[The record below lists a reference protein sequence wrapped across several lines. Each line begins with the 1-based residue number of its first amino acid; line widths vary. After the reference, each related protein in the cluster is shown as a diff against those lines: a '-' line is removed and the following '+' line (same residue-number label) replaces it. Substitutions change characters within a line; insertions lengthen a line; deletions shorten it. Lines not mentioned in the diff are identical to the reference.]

1 MDITD
6 LPTPPAAAA
15 ASSATSAGTGQ
26 SVLLLNP
33 NAAGGRAA
41 RLRRPI
47 EENLSAFAG
56 HPMLFVSH
64 EAKLARRIVD
74 ALPSGSRVVVVGGD
88 GSVSQLLPSLVAGD
102 HELGIVPLGSGNDT
116 AHAMGV
122 GRMGWREALA
132 IALEAPATPV
142 DLGEVRWTNARGFE
156 QHSLFISSLC
166 AGFDA
171 AVAQHSLTLPRWLK
185 GKPRYLG
192 ATLLEL
198 MALRQFALRSTI
210 DGQAIHAG
218 PVLLASTL
226 NTRTYGA
233 GMPIAPDASVDD
245 GQLDLLLADGMGLGR
260 VLALL
265 PRMLA
270 GRHLGQPGVLHQRFA
285 QLGLQAAQPVP
296 LAADGEFLGEAMSIE
311 VRVRAG
317 ALRVARPL
325 AVSAAPTA

>member
-1 MDITD
+1 MDISD
-6 LPTPPAAAA
+6 LPSSRSA
-15 ASSATSAGTGQ
+15 ASPSSGSGQ
-26 SVLLLNP
+26 AVLLLNP

-47 EENLSAFAG
+47 EENLSAFVG

-64 EAKLARRIVD
+64 EATLARRIVD
-74 ALPSGSRVVVVGGD
+74 ALPSGSRVVVVGGN
-88 GSVSQLLPSLVAGD
+88 GSVSQLLPSLVAGG

-132 IALEAPATPV
+132 TALEAPATPV
-142 DLGEVRWTNARGFE
+142 DLGEVRWTNARSFE

-171 AVAQHSLTLPRWLK
+171 AVAQHALSLPRWLK

-198 MALRQFALRSTI
+198 MALRQFDVRTEV

-233 GMPIAPDASVDD
+233 GMPIAPDARVDD
-245 GQLDLLLADGMGLGR
+245 GRLDLLLADGMGLGR

-285 QLGLQAAQPVP
+285 QLSLQAVEPVP
-296 LAADGEFLGEAMSIE
+296 LAADGEFLGEAVDID

-317 ALRVARPL
+317 ALMVARPQVL
-325 AVSAAPTA
+325 PAH